1 MVYER
6 PVPVSNK
13 VEPITADELA
23 EAIQKLLGIKNIAR
37 RGCMIQVVDDRVVVR
52 QTAAKHQQIVD
63 LLQLLYPYY
72 GIRGVGRS
80 GGFF

>member
-6 PVPVSNK
+6 PVPASEK
-13 VEPITADELA
+13 VEPITANELA
-23 EAIQKLLGIKNIAR
+23 EVIQKLLGIKNVAR
-37 RGCMIQVVDDRVVVR
+37 RGGMIQVVDDRVVVR

-72 GIRGVGRS
+72 GIHGVGRS